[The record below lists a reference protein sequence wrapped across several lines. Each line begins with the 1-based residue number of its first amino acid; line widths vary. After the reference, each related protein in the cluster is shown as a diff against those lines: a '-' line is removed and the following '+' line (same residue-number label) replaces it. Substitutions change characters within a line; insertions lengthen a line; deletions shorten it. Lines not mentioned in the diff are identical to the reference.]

1 MSEKKKKEAAPQRP
15 KEFILDDKM
24 FMNRDLIR
32 GIPRATVN
40 GKGFDSEYFGPQGKY
55 LGHAVCAMPFEMFTK
70 INPTTPPGMT
80 SGIWMSLLLQ
90 LRKWEYNGVKKI
102 SETIEVTPTYSQYYH
117 ITIAQKDEIEGRIK
131 AGLQSISQSI
141 ADLELLK
148 HDERKYREFLDY
160 FGVKYNPDGPEDER
174 WSSTNKRDEHALRAV
189 FIDQVDAHTGDSIA
203 MRNIVSRWPTLI
215 TDFMRMD
222 NETDVNIITE
232 KLNVSKAEAVV
243 LSSKNRL
250 FKEWKEL
257 FEPELQSRYQKITE
271 LVRSREYTVR
281 MYRDWLAPNILR
293 HKLLAEGLEGKGMGS
308 HHMHEN
314 FLFNP
319 SQAVAL
325 NNIRAWAWRFY
336 TATEFARMAGS
347 EEQAVEQADKT
358 FTPYDKWT
366 QDNLIFHKDHGLV
379 VKYKWITQEW
389 VDEKVEHILTETTSI
404 TARKL
409 YYSFFILDISKMN
422 MRLASGDEM
431 EDADFYIYGVF
442 MSQNVLLVKLLE
454 YEAMKQQLDW
464 YVDELLGLRK
474 PWHDVVHEAE
484 RREKTEKAAAEKKK
498 GQQDK
503 GSGTGD
509 GEGDGKKD
517 DEKEPDGGFRE
528 GMQKV
533 REALDRV
540 GLHFQFMKNR
550 PYEKDFDERIGKIH
564 LRGMAKERYAPI
576 VNFLKNKIGIGKG
589 GEAPAPPPKP
599 PAPAGGAHH

>member
-189 FIDQVDAHTGDSIA
+189 FIDQVEAHTGDSIA

-257 FEPELQSRYQKITE
+257 FEPELKSRYQKIME
-271 LVRSREYTVR
+271 LVRSREYTVH
-281 MYRDWLAPNILR
+281 MYREWLAPNILR
-293 HKLLAEGLEGKGMGS
+293 HKLLAEGLEGERAGS
-308 HHMHEN
+308 SHMHEN

-319 SQAVAL
+319 SQAIAV

-336 TATEFARMAGS
+336 TATEFSRMAGS
-347 EEQAVEQADKT
+347 EEQAVEQAVGQTIERDGLVT
-358 FTPYDKWT
+358 GQSDGAFSPYDKWT
-366 QDNLIFHKDHGLV
+366 RDNLVFHKDHGLV
-379 VKYKWITQEW
+379 VKYKWITKEW
-389 VDEKVEHILTETTSI
+389 ADAKAKGIMGSSMI
-404 TARKL
+404 TRRKL
-409 YYSFFILDISKMN
+409 YYSFFILDINKMN
-422 MRLASGDEM
+422 MRLASGDEI

-442 MSQNVLLVKLLE
+442 MSQNVLLVKSF
-454 YEAMKQQLDW
+454 
-464 YVDELLGLRK
+464 
-474 PWHDVVHEAE
+474 
-484 RREKTEKAAAEKKK
+484 T
-498 GQQDK
+498 
-503 GSGTGD
+503 
-509 GEGDGKKD
+509 
-517 DEKEPDGGFRE
+517 
-528 GMQKV
+528 
-533 REALDRV
+533 
-540 GLHFQFMKNR
+540 
-550 PYEKDFDERIGKIH
+550 
-564 LRGMAKERYAPI
+564 
-576 VNFLKNKIGIGKG
+576 
-589 GEAPAPPPKP
+589 
-599 PAPAGGAHH
+599 

>member
-1 MSEKKKKEAAPQRP
+1 MPEKP
-15 KEFILDDKM
+15 KDFILDDKM
-24 FMNRDLIR
+24 FTTRNPITGVPNAR
-32 GIPRATVN
+32 VN
-40 GKGFDSEYFGPQGKY
+40 DKGFDSEYFGPHGKY
-55 LGHAVCAMPFEMFTK
+55 LGHAVCSMPFEMFTK

-117 ITIAQKDEIEGRIK
+117 ITIAQKEEIEGRIK

-160 FGVKYNPDGPEDER
+160 FGVKYDPDAPEDKR
-174 WSSTNKRDEHALRAV
+174 WSSFAEKKDEHALRAV

-215 TDFMRMD
+215 TDFMRMGS
-222 NETDVNIITE
+222 ETDVNIITE

-250 FKEWKEL
+250 YQEWKKL
-257 FEPELQSRYQKITE
+257 FEPELKSRYQKITE
-271 LVRSREYTVR
+271 LVRSREYTVH
-281 MYRDWLAPNILR
+281 MYREWLGPNILR

-319 SQAVAL
+319 SQALAV

-347 EEQAVEQADKT
+347 EEQAVEQADGT

-379 VKYKWITQEW
+379 VKYKWITKDW
-389 VDEKVEHILTETTSI
+389 VDEKVKHILTETSSI
-404 TARKL
+404 TTRKL
-409 YYSFFILDISKMN
+409 YYSFFVLDINKMN
-422 MRLASGDEM
+422 MRLASGDEI
-431 EDADFYIYGVF
+431 EDADFFIYGVF

-454 YEAMKQQLDW
+454 YEAMKQELDW
-464 YVDELLGLRK
+464 YVDELLGLK
-474 PWHDVVHEAE
+474 KSLHDRIHDIEHNK
-484 RREKTEKAAAEKKK
+484 KTEKETKEKKNQK
-498 GQQDK
+498 SSGDSHDSGHDEHDHDDK
-503 GSGTGD
+503 KED
-509 GEGDGKKD
+509 HEG
-517 DEKEPDGGFRE
+517 GGFHE
-528 GMQKV
+528 GMAKIS
-533 REALDRV
+533 ETLAKI
-540 GLHFQFMKNR
+540 GFAFQFMKNR

-589 GEAPAPPPKP
+589 GATPAPPPKP
-599 PAPAGGAHH
+599 AAPAPGGGGHH